1 MTTGETEKTICDR
14 YWLLTWTMYG
24 NWLPGDSRAFVSN
37 VRDGDGPEVRHNVPG
52 TEYDSGMPNLEKHA
66 RGRMKGDLV
75 RIDVRQSEV
84 LFEQFQETAGYRGWR
99 LFALGI
105 MANHCHM
112 VVGVAGDPEPETL
125 LQSFKS
131 YGSRVLNRKWTRP
144 KSGTWWT
151 ESGSKRKLPDD
162 VAVLTAIQYVVDQK
176 FPLLIWTT
184 EVPELNLNG
193 GRIK

>member
-14 YWLLTWTMYG
+14 YWLLAWTMYG

-66 RGRMKGDLV
+66 RGRMKGDPV

-99 LFALGI
+99 LLRWALWRI
-105 MANHCHM
+105 TA
-112 VVGVAGDPEPETL
+112 
-125 LQSFKS
+125 
-131 YGSRVLNRKWTRP
+131 
-144 KSGTWWT
+144 TWW
-151 ESGSKRKLPDD
+151 SVSP
-162 VAVLTAIQYVVDQK
+162 AIQNLKLCCRVSKATAVVC
-176 FPLLIWTT
+176 
-184 EVPELNLNG
+184 
-193 GRIK
+193 